1 MNQVYNFIAGILSV
15 FGVEADSLVAGSGHR
30 LFLLFLSL
38 LFSWFVDWVTYSFV
52 RPLVKRLVSKTHAL
66 WDDYLLN
73 DTVLHSSCRLIPPVI
88 ILIAFSF
95 IYAHGHVIP
104 ETERVAANFV
114 ERIIKVY
121 LVIMVIRWG
130 FGFLNGVRKV
140 AEQHASQRSYLTGLF
155 QLVKIAILFIG
166 TIIII
171 GILIDRSPL
180 ALIAGLGAL
189 ATVLM
194 LIFKDP
200 ILGMVSGVQLSA
212 NDMLRKG
219 DWITMN
225 SSGANG
231 IVEEVTLTTV
241 KVRNF
246 DNTITTIPP
255 YTLVS
260 QSFQN
265 WRAMQQSGGRRVKRA
280 IYIDMQSVR
289 LCTDEERQ
297 RYEEKGWID
306 VYVDSSQLVNLTVFR
321 NVVEKYLR
329 SLAQINQNLRLMVR
343 QLEPTP
349 QGLPLELYFYLYEKE
364 WTAYEHQ
371 VSDIMAQVL
380 VWLPQFGLQSYQM
393 PAGTDFNKKSDGYLS
408 DGL

>member
-1 MNQVYNFIAGILSV
+1 MSFFYNFFVTDLFSAFGI
-15 FGVEADSLVAGSGHR
+15 ETDSLVAGTGHR
-30 LFLLFLSL
+30 LFLLVLAVL
-38 LFSWFVDWVTYSFV
+38 LSWFVYWVTYRFV
-52 RPLVKRLVSKTHAL
+52 RPFVKRIVSRTHAL

-73 DTVLHSSCRLIPPVI
+73 DTVLHSSCRLIPPII

-95 IYAHGHVIP
+95 IYAHGVDIS
-104 ETERVAANFV
+104 ETERMVADFV
-114 ERIIKVY
+114 ERLIKAY
-121 LVIMVIRWG
+121 LVIMFIRWG
-130 FGFLNGVRKV
+130 FGFLNGVRQV

-280 IYIDMQSVR
+280 IHIDMQSVR
-289 LCTDEERQ
+289 LCTDEEIQ
-297 RYEEKGWID
+297 RYKEKGWID

-321 NVVEKYLR
+321 NVVERYLY
-329 SLAQINQNLRLMVR
+329 SLSQINQNLRLMVR

-349 QGLPLELYFYLYEKE
+349 QGLPLELYFYLHEKE

-371 VSDIMAQVL
+371 VSDIMSQVL
-380 VWLPQFGLQSYQM
+380 VWLPQFGLKAYQL
-393 PAGTDFNKKSDGYLS
+393 PAGTDLRDMGGQNNAVS
-408 DGL
+408 